1 MWSEQDDF
9 DEETD
14 ILIMTALEEREEQ
27 KRKNAKGKNV
37 PSGQESGGCLIFVL
51 ALVGLAA
58 LPWILL
64 VGNFGG

>member
-27 KRKNAKGKNV
+27 KRKNAKD
-37 PSGQESGGCLIFVL
+37 GQTSGGCLIFVL

-64 VGNFGG
+64 VGNFWG